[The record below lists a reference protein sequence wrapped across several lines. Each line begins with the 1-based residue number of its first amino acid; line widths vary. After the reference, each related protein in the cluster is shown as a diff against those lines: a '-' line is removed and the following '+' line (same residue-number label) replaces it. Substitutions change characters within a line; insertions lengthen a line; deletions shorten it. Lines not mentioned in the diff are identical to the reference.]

1 MGLPYHGQAYVCRNF
16 FLEACPM
23 KKLIGIL
30 LSFLIIY
37 SVYYDITVGT
47 LPFSKSEKA
56 EAVEIQESSIP
67 FFEAKVKS
75 GETLITIVEHKTN
88 KSLSVPISELIR
100 DFMTL
105 NQGQSPEKMQV
116 GKIYRF
122 PKYAK

>member
-1 MGLPYHGQAYVCRNF
+1 M
-16 FLEACPM
+16 EACPM

-47 LPFSKSEKA
+47 LPFAKSEKA
-56 EAVEIQESSIP
+56 EAVEIQEASIP
-67 FFEAKVKS
+67 FFEEKVKS
-75 GETLITIVEHKTN
+75 GETLITVVEHKTN

-122 PKYAK
+122 PQYAK